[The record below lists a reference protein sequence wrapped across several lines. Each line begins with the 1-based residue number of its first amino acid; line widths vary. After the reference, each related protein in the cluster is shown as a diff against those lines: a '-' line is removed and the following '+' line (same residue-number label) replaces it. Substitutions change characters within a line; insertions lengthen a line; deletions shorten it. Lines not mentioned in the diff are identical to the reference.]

1 MLFERHKLGEIL
13 IEMGCLAPAEVR
25 LVLERQ
31 ALLGKR
37 FGEMAMA
44 DGLVGEEVLAQAL
57 ARQFGLGYVDL
68 KQSPP
73 AAELAEV
80 IAPELLARFECVP
93 VRQTEHGFVVAVAD
107 PTRLRGLDDLEML
120 LDLRLDQV
128 VAARSQIVRLIERGQ
143 GAQQMLQ
150 EVSED
155 FKLQLVKETD
165 KGEEVLSIEKL
176 TDDSSPIIRLI
187 DSTLFDALNK
197 RASDIH
203 IETSQ
208 DGVLI
213 KYRVDGV
220 LFRATEPLD
229 ARFQGPIISRIKVMS
244 ELDIAERRIPQD
256 GRFKVRLGG
265 GKSIDFRVSIMPSI
279 HGEDAVIRILDKESI
294 AKDLHGLTLDVLGID
309 EQELVRFRRMI
320 REPYGMVLVT
330 GPTGSGKTTTLYG
343 ALTEIYNEQE
353 KLITIEDPVEYQL
366 KGVVQIPV
374 NEKKG
379 LTFARGLRSIL
390 RHDPDKIMVG
400 EIRDPETAQIA
411 VQSALTGHLVFT
423 TVHANNVFDVLG
435 RFLHMGIDPYNFV
448 SCLNCVAAQRLV
460 RKICV
465 HCKRPVNY
473 DARVLSESGLNA
485 ERYRDYVFYEGAGC
499 RECNGQ
505 GYHGRTAIVE
515 LLDLDDDLREMI
527 LNKAAVSR
535 LKEAARAAGTRFL
548 RDAAVAK
555 LLAGVTTIEEINRV
569 TFVEQTFLP

>member
-1 MLFERHKLGEIL
+1 MPFEHRKLGEIL
-13 IEMGCLAPAEVR
+13 IEMGSLAPAEMR
-25 LVLERQ
+25 LILEQQRLSGQ
-31 ALLGKR
+31 R
-37 FGEMAMA
+37 FGETGIAHGELS
-44 DGLVGEEVLAQAL
+44 DELVAQAL
-57 ARQFGLGYVDL
+57 AQQFGLEYVDL
-68 KQSPP
+68 DTIVPDSELDESLPP
-73 AAELAEV
+73 ELPGRYNFIPLKRTDDGLV
-80 IAPELLARFECVP
+80 IAIS
-93 VRQTEHGFVVAVAD
+93 D
-107 PTRLRGLDDLEML
+107 PTNVAELDDLEMQ
-120 LDLRLDQV
+120 LDTHLVCQ
-128 VAARSQIVRLIERGQ
+128 VAARNKITARLEKSQGSKQV
-143 GAQQMLQ
+143 LQ

-203 IETSQ
+203 IESSP
-208 DGVLI
+208 DGVQI

-229 ARFQGPIISRIKVMS
+229 GRFQGPIISRIKVMS
-244 ELDIAERRIPQD
+244 ELDISERRIPQD
-256 GRFKVRLGG
+256 GRFKVRMGT
-265 GKSIDFRVSIMPSI
+265 KSIDFRVSIMPSI
-279 HGEDAVIRILDKESI
+279 FGEDAVIRILDKESI
-294 AKDLHGLTLDVLGID
+294 AKDLHGLTLDVLGV
-309 EQELVRFRRMI
+309 EGHELTRFRRMI

-330 GPTGSGKTTTLYG
+330 GPTGSGKTTTLYA

-353 KLITIEDPVEYQL
+353 KIITIEDPVEYQL

-435 RFLHMGIDPYNFV
+435 RFLHMGIDAYNFV

-465 HCKRPVNY
+465 HCKQTVTY
-473 DARVLSESGLNA
+473 DREAFAESGL
-485 ERYRDYVFYEGAGC
+485 DYEQLKDHTFYEGAGC

-505 GYHGRTAIVE
+505 GYHGRTAILE
-515 LLDLDDDLREMI
+515 LLDMNDDLRDLI
-527 LNKAAVSR
+527 INKAPVSR
-535 LKEAARAAGTRFL
+535 LKEAARIAGTSFL
-548 RDAAVAK
+548 RDAAVEK
-555 LLAGVTTIEEINRV
+555 LLKGETTLAEINRV
-569 TFVEQTFLP
+569 TFADQAGVKP